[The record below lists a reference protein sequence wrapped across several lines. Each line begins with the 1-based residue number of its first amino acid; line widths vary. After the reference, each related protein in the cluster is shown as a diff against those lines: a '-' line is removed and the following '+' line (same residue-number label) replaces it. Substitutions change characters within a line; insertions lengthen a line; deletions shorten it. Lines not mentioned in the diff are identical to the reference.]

1 MLEVRNLSKIFIDKK
16 LFQDVNLKFLEGN
29 TYGII
34 GANGAGKS
42 TFLKILSKEMEAS
55 TGEVY
60 VDKGQRIST
69 LEQDH
74 NKYNDVSVTD
84 LVVMGNKDLFD
95 IQEQKNAIYMNPDAT
110 EADYTRASE
119 LEEEFGAK
127 GGWSAEN
134 DAQILLEAL
143 GIPREK
149 FEMKMKDLKSG
160 EKVKTI
166 LAKALF
172 GNPDILIMD
181 EPTNHLDMRA
191 IKWLENFIIEYEKIV
206 IVVSHDS
213 DFLDNICTN
222 IIDIDFGKAKM
233 FTGNYSFWKQSSELI
248 ADMQKNTNI
257 KKEEQIAKLKSFID
271 KFSANASKSKQAT
284 SRKKSLEKITLDEI
298 IPSTRKYPF
307 IRFEVDKAPGKQI
320 LEVENL
326 GFKDK
331 TGQVLFDNLTFS
343 LKGNDKLVVIGDDDI
358 AKTKFLEILV
368 GIEKNFTGSVK
379 WGATIKHDYFPSDN
393 NSYFENETVML
404 DWLREWPLKN
414 TQEVNKDVSD
424 QRMRSFLGKMLFSGD
439 SVFKQVKNTS
449 GGEKAR
455 LMFSKLMLTES
466 NFLIFDQPLNHLDT
480 ESIDAVVESFNKY
493 ESSMIFTT
501 YNKALIKEANI
512 ILEIRNDSSFIFKGT
527 LEEYEKKMD
536 IN

>member
-16 LFQDVNLKFLEGN
+16 LFQDVNLKFTEGN

-42 TFLKILSKEMEAS
+42 TFLKIIAKEMEAS
-55 TGEVY
+55 TGEVI

-74 NKYNDVSVTD
+74 NKYNDINVTD
-84 LVVMGNKDLFD
+84 LVIMGNKDLFN
-95 IQEQKNAIYMNPDAT
+95 IQEEKNAIYTNPDAT

-134 DAQILLEAL
+134 DAQILLDAL
-143 GIPREK
+143 GIPKEK
-149 FEMKMKDLKSG
+149 FSMTMKELKSG
-160 EKVKTI
+160 EKVKAI

-191 IKWLENFIIEYEKIV
+191 IKWLENFIIEYNKIV
-206 IVVSHDS
+206 IIVSHDS
-213 DFLDNICTN
+213 EFLDNVCTN
-222 IIDIDFGKAKM
+222 IVDIDFGKAKM

-248 ADMQKNTNI
+248 AEMQKNSNV

-284 SRKKSLEKITLDEI
+284 SRKKSLEKITLEEI

-307 IRFEVDKAPGKQI
+307 IRFGVHKAPGKQI
-320 LEVENL
+320 LEIENL
-326 GFKDK
+326 GYKDAS
-331 TGQVLFDNLTFS
+331 GQTLFDNLTFNVRP
-343 LKGNDKLVVIGDDDI
+343 GDKIAVIGDDDI
-358 AKTKFLEILV
+358 AKTKFLEILA
-368 GIEKNFTGSVK
+368 GKEMNYTGTFK

-393 NSYFENETVML
+393 NSYFENDMIML
-404 DWLREWPLKN
+404 DWLREWPLTN
-414 TQEVNKDVSD
+414 IEEENKDISD
-424 QRMRSFLGKMLFSGD
+424 QRMRSF
-439 SVFKQVKNTS
+439 
-449 GGEKAR
+449 
-455 LMFSKLMLTES
+455 
-466 NFLIFDQPLNHLDT
+466 
-480 ESIDAVVESFNKY
+480 
-493 ESSMIFTT
+493 
-501 YNKALIKEANI
+501 
-512 ILEIRNDSSFIFKGT
+512 
-527 LEEYEKKMD
+527 
-536 IN
+536 

>member
-29 TYGII
+29 TYGVI

-42 TFLKILSKEMEAS
+42 TFLKIISKEMEAS

-69 LEQDH
+69 LDQDH
-74 NKYNDVSVTD
+74 NKYNDVNVTE
-84 LVVMGNKDLFD
+84 LVVMGNKDLFE
-95 IQEQKNAIYMNPDAT
+95 IQEAKNAIYMDPNST
-110 EADYTRASE
+110 EEDYTRASE
-119 LEEEFGAK
+119 LEEEFGTK
-127 GGWSAEN
+127 GGWSSEN
-134 DAQILLEAL
+134 DAKILLDAL
-143 GIPREK
+143 GIPKEK
-149 FEMKMKDLKSG
+149 MDMKMKDLKSG

-191 IKWLENFIIEYEKIV
+191 IKWLENFIIEYDKIV

-222 IIDIDFGKAKM
+222 IVDIDFGKAKM

-257 KKEEQIAKLKSFID
+257 KKEEQIAKLKTFID

-307 IRFEVDKAPGKQI
+307 IRFEVDKTPGKQI
-320 LEVENL
+320 LEVVNL
-326 GFKDK
+326 GCKDK
-331 TGQVLFDNLTFS
+331 SGRLLFDNISFS

-358 AKTKFLEILV
+358 AKTKLLEILA
-368 GIEKNFTGSVK
+368 GKEKNFIGEVK
-379 WGATIKHDYFPSDN
+379 WGATIKYDYFPSDN
-393 NSYFENETVML
+393 NFYFENESIML

-414 TQEVNKDVSD
+414 TQESNKDISD

-439 SVFKQVKNTS
+439 SVFKKVKNTS
-449 GGEKAR
+449 GGEKVR
-455 LMFSKLMLTES
+455 LMLSKMMLTES

-480 ESIDAVVESFNKY
+480 ESIDAIIESFNKY

-501 YNKALIKEANI
+501 YNKSLIKEANI
-512 ILEIRNDSSFIFKGT
+512 ILEVRNDSSFIFKGT
-527 LEEYEKKMD
+527 LEEYEKKMN
-536 IN
+536 IS